1 METPTYI
8 KALLVNNSKK
18 APQARRV
25 WSIDLETV
33 WLPFFTATN
42 VMGDTTVPADALGA
56 PLRLQYQK
64 DGTVRFSPNGRPVI
78 RVAKDL
84 SDNIRL
90 IRENFTAGLMAY
102 AHGVS
107 MENAE
112 AWRAEVVKD
121 GEAGKPII
129 THDNE
134 MLSEAIAKVMSDMS
148 EAQTKA
154 KAEAKPKAEKPKAKA
169 KAKAPKAPATI
180 TTPDDTTPAENT
192 ADVTPNGNGATPESD
207 KVLAT
212 V

>member
-56 PLRLQYQK
+56 PLRLQYGK
-64 DGTVRFSPNGRPVI
+64 DGTVRFSASGRPVV
-78 RVAKDL
+78 RVNKDL

-102 AHGVS
+102 SHGVS

-112 AWRAEVVKD
+112 GWKAEVMAD

-129 THDNE
+129 THDNK
-134 MLSEAIAKVMSDMS
+134 MLSEAIIKLMS
-148 EAQTKA
+148 EQAE
-154 KAEAKPKAEKPKAKA
+154 AEAKPKVESKATTRPKAKA
-169 KAKAPKAPATI
+169 KAKAPKAPAPT
-180 TTPDDTTPAENT
+180 TTPAPAPADT
-192 ADVTPNGNGATPESD
+192 IPADVHGNGANPDTD

>member
-64 DGTVRFSPNGRPVI
+64 DGTVRFSPNGRPVV

-90 IRENFTAGLMAY
+90 IRDNFTAGLMAY

-112 AWRAEVVKD
+112 AWKAEVMKD
-121 GEAGKPII
+121 GEAGKPIV

-134 MLSEAIAKVMSDMS
+134 MLSEAIIKLMS
-148 EAQTKA
+148 EQAE
-154 KAEAKPKAEKPKAKA
+154 AEAKPKAESKATMKPKAKA
-169 KAKAPKAPATI
+169 KAKAPKAPAPT
-180 TTPDDTTPAENT
+180 TTPADT
-192 ADVTPNGNGATPESD
+192 IPADVHGNGGTPDSD